1 MTGRD
6 DNDKAPFDDGDDWI
20 DRDDDDARGPLIDR
34 DDDEV
39 FGAPPPSRDPGF
51 PEERDY
57 PAVPDWDDDNDY
69 PEVGADWDPP
79 SADNDDLN
87 RLAERELGAL
97 DDDPYPPDADDPVP
111 PMSPGAGAIPPAQ
124 SAAAARFADTD
135 ASDSFDNSGDDSWSD
150 DSEASADA
158 YGTGGGGYAD
168 RGAAQKAPAAG
179 HPSPAAGL
187 RRWPIAML
195 AVAAV
200 AVVLL
205 AVGGYGVISE
215 RSALEAEIRQL
226 QAQLATA
233 VSPEEARA
241 SRNAQQAME
250 QKNTALEAQLVALRA
265 ENSELR
271 QTVSAMEAEL
281 EEQAAEA
288 EKAVAAAQK
297 AAEAAERRSAT
308 RSVTEATGAWF
319 VNFGSYAQAGVARRW
334 AGRLE
339 VDTGRV
345 VVQDARSGGDII
357 HRVRVVGLPDKSTAD
372 RVARQL
378 EAKYELPKLWV
389 GNN

>member
-6 DNDKAPFDDGDDWI
+6 DNDKPPLDDGDDWI

-34 DDDEV
+34 DDDEL
-39 FGAPPPSRDPGF
+39 FGAPPPSRDQDF

-57 PAVPDWDDDNDY
+57 PPVPDWDDDIDD

-79 SADNDDLN
+79 RADNDELN
-87 RLAERELGAL
+87 RLAERELGPL
-97 DDDPYPPDADDPVP
+97 DDEPYPPDADDPVP

-124 SAAAARFADTD
+124 SAVAAGFADTE
-135 ASDSFDNSGDDSWSD
+135 AGDSFDNSGDDSWSD
-150 DSEASADA
+150 ESEASAEA
-158 YGTGGGGYAD
+158 YGAGGGSYAD
-168 RGAAQKAPAAG
+168 RGAAQDAPASDD
-179 HPSPAAGL
+179 PSAAAGL

-241 SRNAQQAME
+241 SRKAQQAME

-297 AAEAAERRSAT
+297 AAEAAERRSAA
-308 RSVTEATGAWF
+308 RSVSEATGAWF
-319 VNFGSYAQAGVARRW
+319 VNFGSYAQASIARRW

-339 VDTGRV
+339 VQSGRV